1 MPFDNIDIR
10 GLVFFSIGGY
20 IQLSFQKN
28 RTEGVR
34 VSNSLC
40 YLGMGIFSLLSFINV
55 FCRSILP
62 ITVLIG
68 ISAVILLSLKLSSRI
83 KINEQLSK
91 SSFFIFA
98 FHMFLVVMV
107 GTLYGMS
114 HMEIKNEFVLL
125 LLYLVLPIVYCI
137 LSYFAYRII
146 CKKRYLSLLLF
157 GKRS

>member
-1 MPFDNIDIR
+1 MPFENFDIR
-10 GLVFFSIGGY
+10 GFVFFSIGGY
-20 IQLSFQKN
+20 MQLFFQKK
-28 RTEGVR
+28 RTENLR
-34 VSNSLC
+34 VPNSLC
-40 YLGMGIFSLLSFINV
+40 GLCMGLFLLLAFINV
-55 FCRSILP
+55 FCRSVLP

-114 HMEIKNEFVLL
+114 HLEIKNEFVLL

-137 LSYFAYRII
+137 LSYFTYRLI
-146 CKKRYLSLLLF
+146 CKNRHLSLLLL